1 MPDRLAQLAAQVWD
15 HWSQR
20 RYADALPLATEY
32 CEQAGAQPGQP
43 GQRRYAYGLNMLGA
57 LSYQL
62 GDFPRADF
70 LLRQSLA
77 IFRGMSDDGR
87 AHCAEVMQNLVRV
100 CLHFG
105 NREEAEALA
114 HEALELLEA
123 QFGSDHPNVVRG
135 RKQFATLLRA
145 TASLEA
151 PTEPE
156 PLPAPVTEP
165 QLAAPEPVAE
175 PDTPVMPDPEP
186 REAWRLVEGRG
197 EHEHGFLAITS
208 RSLLW
213 RAAATCRECS
223 FPLVEITAFGISPGG
238 TVLYLDIE
246 GDPDR
251 HHFDVGP
258 GGDLWVYV
266 IFDAIRSAQP
276 EPEARFDEIAV
287 PA

>member
-1 MPDRLAQLAAQVWD
+1 MPDRLAQLAARVWD
-15 HWSQR
+15 HWSHR
-20 RYADALPLATEY
+20 RYAEAYPLAAEY
-32 CEQAGAQPGQP
+32 CELAGAQPGQP
-43 GQRRYAYGLNMLGA
+43 GQRRYAYGLNMMGA

-77 IFRGMSDDGR
+77 IFRGMSDDGQ

-114 HEALELLEA
+114 HEALALLEA
-123 QFGSDHPNVVRG
+123 QFGDGHPNVTRA
-135 RKQFATLLRA
+135 RKQVANLLRA
-145 TASLEA
+145 PAGLDA
-151 PTEPE
+151 PAE
-156 PLPAPVTEP
+156 PAPP
-165 QLAAPEPVAE
+165 AAPEPVVE
-175 PDTPVMPDPEP
+175 PEPANPDPEP

-197 EHEHGFLAITS
+197 EHEHGFLAITP
-208 RSLLW
+208 RRLVW
-213 RAAATCRECS
+213 RNSATGRECS
-223 FPLVEITAFGISPGG
+223 FPLWEIIAFGISPDG
-238 TVLYLDIE
+238 TVLYLDVE
-246 GDPDR
+246 GDTDR

-266 IFDAIRSAQP
+266 IFDAIRNARP
-276 EPEARFDEIAV
+276 EQEAFLDEVAV

>member
-1 MPDRLAQLAAQVWD
+1 MPDRLAQLAAQVWE
-15 HWSQR
+15 HWSHR
-20 RYADALPLATEY
+20 RYADALPLAAEY
-32 CEQAGAQPGQP
+32 CELAGAQPGQP

-114 HEALELLEA
+114 REALALLEA
-123 QFGSDHPNVVRG
+123 QFGIGHPNITRA
-135 RKQFATLLRA
+135 RRQFANLLRA
-145 TASLEA
+145 AVNLDA
-151 PTEPE
+151 PAQPE
-156 PLPAPVTEP
+156 PPTAPEPVTEP
-165 QLAAPEPVAE
+165 EAPLVA
-175 PDTPVMPDPEP
+175 DPEP

-197 EHEHGFLAITS
+197 EHEHGFLAITPH
-208 RSLLW
+208 SLIW
-213 RAAATCRECS
+213 RAAATGRKRS
-223 FPLVEITAFGISPGG
+223 FPLPAITAFGISPGG
-238 TVLYLDIE
+238 TVLYLDVE

-266 IFDAIRSAQP
+266 IFDAIRNAQP
-276 EPEARFDEIAV
+276 LSEACLDKVAV

>member
-15 HWSQR
+15 YWSHR
-20 RYADALPLATEY
+20 RYADALPLAAEY
-32 CEQAGAQPGQP
+32 CELAGTQPGQP

-77 IFRGMSDDGR
+77 IFRGLSDDGQ
-87 AHCAEVMQNLVRV
+87 ANCAEVMQNLVRV
-100 CLHFG
+100 CLHFD

-123 QFGSDHPNVVRG
+123 QFGSDHPNVMRG
-135 RKQFATLLRA
+135 RKQFADLLRA
-145 TASLEA
+145 TVSLDV

-156 PLPAPVTEP
+156 PLPATPEP

-175 PDTPVMPDPEP
+175 PEAPVVPDPEP

-197 EHEHGFLAITS
+197 EHEHGFLSITS
-208 RSLLW
+208 RSLRW
-213 RAAATCRECS
+213 RASATGRECS
-223 FPLVEITAFGISPGG
+223 FPLPEITAFGISPDG

-246 GDPDR
+246 GDSER

-266 IFDAIRSAQP
+266 IFDAIRSVLPTPDAC
-276 EPEARFDEIAV
+276 FDEVAV